1 MKKNTFLTSLLIGLF
16 LSLSITAQTTVN
28 FNSGT
33 GLVHNTDFSSNI
45 VTVGNFKFTYNQAT
59 WFGTN
64 NGNLGTMA
72 LEAITISNASG
83 QSQSITIETIDE
95 SEFDFQSFWL
105 DVLSF
110 DGNENWTLEGFKDW
124 GSVGSQ
130 VITVTGDSTNGYA
143 QTVIPNSTFDNV
155 DKVTITAGA
164 TGFFYYDIF
173 DDFVFGTAVSNN
185 TAPTLNYN
193 RGSTLLEGGR
203 DLITRSELN
212 FKDAEEADTHIT
224 FTLHDLPDNGILRR
238 NTLALNLGSTFT
250 QDDINNNRID
260 YLHDDSETNSDS
272 FRVDVSD
279 GQGGTLVE
287 QTFNFTIIP
296 VDDTPPIF
304 EGGTPS
310 ATSISQTQ
318 FSLNAGINEAGTIY
332 YVVVFDGATA
342 PSAAEVKAG
351 TATGGIGQI
360 KNGNSRV
367 TSASGFTNIFV
378 ISGLTASTSYDVY
391 VIAEDD
397 KSRPNLQIAPTKIDV
412 TMEAE
417 TTPPIFEGGTPSATS
432 ISRTQ
437 FSLKTDINEA
447 GFIYYVLFVDG
458 APAPSSS
465 EVKAGLGAG
474 GTIPVK
480 SGFAPAGGVSFENTF
495 IMSGLTAGTAY
506 DVYVVAE
513 DDEPSRNLQI
523 VPTKIDVTTASLIS
537 LTVSGITGY
546 NKVYN
551 GSTAAT
557 ISGTEILSGVI
568 PGDDVSL
575 DGIPVFTFAS
585 ANIGTGIPIYGS
597 GYTLSGA
604 DSEKYTLTQPTL
616 SGDITAAPLTVT
628 AIDQTKVYGATDSAL
643 AYTISG
649 FVNGDTE
656 ASLDT
661 GVSISRAA
669 GENVDTYTITP
680 SGAAKSNYTISF
692 VTADFSITAAPLT
705 VTALDQTKVYG
716 ATDPA
721 LAYTITG
728 FVNGDTE
735 ASLDTGVSIS
745 RTAGENVDTYTIIP
759 SGAAKS
765 NYTISF
771 VTADFSITAA
781 PLTVTALDQTKVY
794 SATDPVLTYTIT
806 GFVNGDTEA
815 SLDTGV
821 SISRTVG
828 ENVGTY
834 TITPSGA
841 AKSNYTISFITAD
854 FSITPASLTVTALD
868 QTKIYG
874 TTDPVFTYTITGFVN
889 GDTETNLDTPVSISR
904 NIGENV
910 GKYTIT
916 PSAASSS
923 NYTVSFETSE
933 LGITAAGLI
942 VSAIADQSKAYGAID
957 PALTYTI
964 TGFVNG
970 DTEANLA
977 TPVSISRN
985 IGENVGT
992 YTITPSGASSSNYT
1006 ISFVTADFSI
1016 TAAPLTVT
1024 ALDQTKVYSA
1034 TDPVLTYTITG
1045 FVNGDT
1051 EASLDTGVNISRT
1064 AGENVETYTITP
1076 SGASSSNYTISF
1088 VAANFSIT
1096 AAPLTV
1102 TALDQTKV
1110 YNATDPVLTYT
1121 ITGFVNGD
1129 TEASLDTG
1137 VSISRTLGENVDM
1150 YTITPSG
1157 AVKSNYTIS
1166 FITADFSITPASLTV
1181 TALDQTKIY
1190 GTTDP
1195 VFTYTITG
1203 FVNGDTEINLDTPV
1217 SISRNTGENVGKYTI
1232 TPSAASSSNYTVS
1245 FEASE
1250 LGITAAGL
1258 IVSAIADQSK
1268 VYGAIDPALT
1278 YTITGFVNG
1287 DTEANLD
1294 TGVSIARAAG
1304 ETVAA
1309 YTITPSGASD
1319 SNYDVSF
1326 VTADFSIT
1334 AAELTITGLTG
1345 NNKVYDGTTNATTIG
1360 IPVLSG
1366 AVSGDD
1372 VVLEGT
1378 PVFTFES
1385 ADLGTDIQIIT
1396 TGFIITGTDSGNYT
1410 LAQPTLFANILTTL
1424 GVENIADE
1432 KLSLKLYPNPST
1444 NYIRVQGLS
1453 DKANYIIYNLLG
1465 KEVGKGNVKNEE
1477 GIKIQDLNNGTYF
1490 IRIENAKAIKFIK
1503 M

>member
-83 QSQSITIETIDE
+83 QSQSITIETIDG

-351 TATGGIGQI
+351 TASGGIGQI

-705 VTALDQTKVYG
+705 VTALDQTKVY
-716 ATDPA
+716 
-721 LAYTITG
+721 
-728 FVNGDTE
+728 
-735 ASLDTGVSIS
+735 
-745 RTAGENVDTYTIIP
+745 
-759 SGAAKS
+759 
-765 NYTISF
+765 
-771 VTADFSITAA
+771 
-781 PLTVTALDQTKVY
+781 

-1016 TAAPLTVT
+1016 TAA
-1024 ALDQTKVYSA
+1024 
-1034 TDPVLTYTITG
+1034 
-1045 FVNGDT
+1045 
-1051 EASLDTGVNISRT
+1051 
-1064 AGENVETYTITP
+1064 
-1076 SGASSSNYTISF
+1076 
-1088 VAANFSIT
+1088 
-1096 AAPLTV
+1096 
-1102 TALDQTKV
+1102 
-1110 YNATDPVLTYT
+1110 
-1121 ITGFVNGD
+1121 
-1129 TEASLDTG
+1129 
-1137 VSISRTLGENVDM
+1137 
-1150 YTITPSG
+1150 
-1157 AVKSNYTIS
+1157 
-1166 FITADFSITPASLTV
+1166 
-1181 TALDQTKIY
+1181 
-1190 GTTDP
+1190 
-1195 VFTYTITG
+1195 
-1203 FVNGDTEINLDTPV
+1203 
-1217 SISRNTGENVGKYTI
+1217 
-1232 TPSAASSSNYTVS
+1232 
-1245 FEASE
+1245 
-1250 LGITAAGL
+1250 
-1258 IVSAIADQSK
+1258 
-1268 VYGAIDPALT
+1268 
-1278 YTITGFVNG
+1278 
-1287 DTEANLD
+1287 
-1294 TGVSIARAAG
+1294 
-1304 ETVAA
+1304 
-1309 YTITPSGASD
+1309 
-1319 SNYDVSF
+1319 
-1326 VTADFSIT
+1326 
-1334 AAELTITGLTG
+1334 ELTITGLTG

>member
-351 TATGGIGQI
+351 TASGGIGQI

-643 AYTISG
+643 AYTIS
-649 FVNGDTE
+649 DTE
-656 ASLDT
+656 
-661 GVSISRAA
+661 VSISRAA

-721 LAYTITG
+721 LA
-728 FVNGDTE
+728 
-735 ASLDTGVSIS
+735 
-745 RTAGENVDTYTIIP
+745 
-759 SGAAKS
+759 
-765 NYTISF
+765 
-771 VTADFSITAA
+771 
-781 PLTVTALDQTKVY
+781 
-794 SATDPVLTYTIT
+794 
-806 GFVNGDTEA
+806 
-815 SLDTGV
+815 
-821 SISRTVG
+821 
-828 ENVGTY
+828 
-834 TITPSGA
+834 
-841 AKSNYTISFITAD
+841 
-854 FSITPASLTVTALD
+854 
-868 QTKIYG
+868 
-874 TTDPVFTYTITGFVN
+874 
-889 GDTETNLDTPVSISR
+889 
-904 NIGENV
+904 
-910 GKYTIT
+910 
-916 PSAASSS
+916 
-923 NYTVSFETSE
+923 
-933 LGITAAGLI
+933 
-942 VSAIADQSKAYGAID
+942 
-957 PALTYTI
+957 
-964 TGFVNG
+964 
-970 DTEANLA
+970 
-977 TPVSISRN
+977 
-985 IGENVGT
+985 
-992 YTITPSGASSSNYT
+992 
-1006 ISFVTADFSI
+1006 
-1016 TAAPLTVT
+1016 
-1024 ALDQTKVYSA
+1024 
-1034 TDPVLTYTITG
+1034 YTITG

-1203 FVNGDTEINLDTPV
+1203 FVNGDTETNLDTPV
-1217 SISRNTGENVGKYTI
+1217 SISRNIGENVGKYTI

-1245 FEASE
+1245 FETSE

-1268 VYGAIDPALT
+1268 AYGAIDPALT